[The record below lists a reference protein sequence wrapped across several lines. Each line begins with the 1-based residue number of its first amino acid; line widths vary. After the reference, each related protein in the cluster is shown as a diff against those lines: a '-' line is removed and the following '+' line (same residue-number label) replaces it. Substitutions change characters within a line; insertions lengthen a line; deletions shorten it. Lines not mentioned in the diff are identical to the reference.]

1 MFSPSALG
9 GSICLRCQIRAVTR
23 RAPPLLAAAQVR
35 GRRRQYAS
43 NATNPRPED
52 VTPAAETK
60 ENHRETEQR
69 LGGPHQP
76 RPDEPSPS
84 IVAEQTLPDPP
95 QDAPENALDLP
106 GESMTDNDVSQDL
119 GGNREQVQ
127 APRADIHLLENEL
140 KSEPDYTAKDEKDLW
155 GKNQEDGL
163 SVGQAQEKSLS
174 KKARIPANRTCPHCQ
189 KVFSTKAMLDDHTR
203 QGCASL
209 KPPRDLQCPQCRESF
224 GTKKLLHRH
233 FAKSSCSAKAHPGR
247 LAGNED
253 GQKVEDILSQAAAE
267 FHKRKAS
274 GRLNS
279 TIADDWSLPQ
289 RQELRTQVAAAEHE
303 LDKSAGEYLTGD
315 VEFTIQNDAETNG
328 EKNHTGFMEATI
340 PEHTSRVRDEGNE
353 NRGREDLN
361 EPLIRKI
368 GKIVRITRGRKKEH
382 RRGDMVLVEDAS
394 KLGVDSL
401 GKAAEVIVLR
411 DGRQWARKASPVEA
425 SSEDTMDSGLKIEDF
440 LDEQEVLSLDDV
452 VNNIH
457 GLKPERQIM
466 SARDFKSLF
475 NTLLDGFTILQLEKY
490 VVWHREKSILER
502 IKDDVFGK
510 DETPKEK
517 PTTTE
522 EALLKGREY
531 AWMTEQAHWT
541 PYVDGA
547 VEEAQ
552 YPLAGYITRTMS
564 PKQRLVVQLMR
575 ECWDVSIQELL
586 NGKGRV
592 DIHVRDLEFKLLTRE
607 YSTVYTSLLLLN

>member
-9 GSICLRCQIRAVTR
+9 GSICLRCQIRAVSR

-52 VTPAAETK
+52 VTPVPEIK
-60 ENHRETEQR
+60 DNHRETEQR
-69 LGGPHQP
+69 LGGPRQP
-76 RPDEPSPS
+76 RPDETSPS
-84 IVAEQTLPDPP
+84 VAAEQPLPDPP
-95 QDAPENALDLP
+95 RDAPTHALDLP
-106 GESMTDNDVSQDL
+106 DGGMIDNYV
-119 GGNREQVQ
+119 
-127 APRADIHLLENEL
+127 PRAFEESQQRAQGPQADVYLGNERT
-140 KSEPDYTAKDEKDLW
+140 SEPDYRAKDGNDVWKT
-155 GKNQEDGL
+155 NQEEGM
-163 SVGQAQEKSLS
+163 SVGQPHEEGSP
-174 KKARIPANRTCPHCQ
+174 KKARVLGDRTCPHCQ
-189 KVFSTKAMLDDHTR
+189 KAFRKKALLDDHIK

-209 KPPRDLQCPQCRESF
+209 KPPRNLKCPQCQETF

-233 FAKSSCSAKAHPGR
+233 FTKSSCSAKGDPGR

-253 GQKVEDILSQAAAE
+253 GQKMEDILSQAAAE
-267 FHKRKAS
+267 FSKSKAS
-274 GRLNS
+274 GRLKS

-289 RQELRTQVAAAEHE
+289 HQELRTQAAAAERE
-303 LDKSAGEYLTGD
+303 LDRSAGEYLTGD
-315 VEFTIQNDAETNG
+315 VEVTTQTEAETNN
-328 EKNHTGFMEATI
+328 EKDHTGVTEAAI
-340 PEHTSRVRDEGNE
+340 PEHASRSRDEGNE
-353 NRGREDLN
+353 KRGREDLDG
-361 EPLIRKI
+361 PLIRKI
-368 GKIVRITRGRKKEH
+368 GKVVRITRGRPKEH

-394 KLGVDSL
+394 KLDVDSL

-411 DGRQWARKASPVEA
+411 DGRQWGRRAFPVEA
-425 SSEDTMDSGLKIEDF
+425 SSEAIDSGLKIEDF

-457 GLKPERQIM
+457 GLKPERQIIP
-466 SARDFKSLF
+466 AREFKSLF

-510 DETPKEK
+510 DQTPKEE

-522 EALLKGREY
+522 EALLKGRQY
-531 AWMTEQAHWT
+531 TWMTEQAHWL

-552 YPLAGYITRTMS
+552 YPLAGYITRNMS

-586 NGKGRV
+586 NGNGRV
-592 DIHVRDLEFKLLTRE
+592 DIRVRDLEFKLLTRE
-607 YSTVYTSLLLLN
+607 YSTVYTSPLLLN